1 MEIKQKLL
9 DYTKSRPELDYPTYK
24 KYALML
30 LNEIPYDKALLKYMK
45 KHLKAKDLI
54 DKKYNELL
62 KCNNENDRIKE
73 IFKEEEIP
81 KPKEKKKRRVSNI
94 EELREEDESE

>member
-1 MEIKQKLL
+1 MKIKQKLL

-30 LNEIPYDKALLKYMK
+30 LNEIPHDKALLKYMK

-54 DKKYNELL
+54 DEKYNELL

-73 IFKEEEIP
+73 VFKEEESES
-81 KPKEKKKRRVSNI
+81 KSKRKREKVQKN
-94 EELREEDESE
+94 EEKDDKTVD